1 MKAMLTLVVLSLLLV
16 LSLLATP
23 PPWLQTLSH
32 GVDTTSGAR
41 HVPTQTL
48 TRESRE

>member
-1 MKAMLTLVVLSLLLV
+1 MLIYFEFVVQSSKPVAGVESPSL
-16 LSLLATP
+16 P

-41 HVPTQTL
+41 HVPTQTPDQ
-48 TRESRE
+48 RV